1 MSVIEAARRHAS
13 EVVAPGVERWERE
26 GRFPRDAVETAAA
39 DGLCGLFA
47 PSEAGGQGL
56 TFAEGMGVFEE
67 LGRADA
73 SYAFALS
80 MHNAVTTV
88 ITRFAHEEVRER
100 WAGPLTSGRALGGF
114 SLTEPHAGS
123 DAAAITTRAEPD
135 GSDGYLLSGRKAWV
149 SLAGEVD
156 VFALVC
162 RTGDAP
168 GYEDVMVVAL
178 AADQPGVRVSR
189 LYDTMASAFLP
200 IGDVELDGARVS
212 ATEVIAPPGAG
223 FQAALGAIDV
233 ARVDIAAISVGLA
246 AEALEIALRH
256 AASRRMFGGVELD
269 LQAIQ
274 FALADVETD
283 VVAGRLL
290 YRHAAELLGGPEG
303 GRRGRARQAL
313 LPRRGPARRRHV
325 QRGARRLRLAQ
336 RDPAPAL
343 HRAREDAPG
352 RRRHDGDPA
361 RRDRPRATP
370 PGRRARRRPDLT
382 EEETT
387 MSDSVSIGTLPPL
400 GEVPPKMLAQVV
412 RQDRLGE
419 PRDAFRVEEI
429 DTPQIGPARC
439 WSP

>member
-47 PSEAGGQGL
+47 PPEAGGQGL

-88 ITRFAHEEVRER
+88 ITRFAAEEVRER

-123 DAAAITTRAEPD
+123 DAAAITTRAEAD
-135 GSDGYLLSGRKAWV
+135 GAGGYLLSGRKAWV

-162 RTGDAP
+162 RAGDAP
-168 GYEDVMVVAL
+168 GYGDVMVVAL

-189 LYDTMASAFLP
+189 LYDKMASAFLP
-200 IGDVELDGARVS
+200 IGEVELDGARVS
-212 ATEVIAPPGAG
+212 AAEVIAPPGAG

-256 AASRRMFGGVELD
+256 AATRRMFGGAELD

-274 FALADVETD
+274 FMLADVETD

-290 YRHAAELLGGPEG
+290 YQRAAELLGGPEAAVAAAHAK
-303 GRRGRARQAL
+303 RFCPDAALRAAVTCSEVL
-313 LPRRGPARRRHV
+313 GAYGWLNETPLPRFIALAKMLQVVDGTTEIQRVVIARELRRR
-325 QRGARRLRLAQ
+325 AAALA
-336 RDPAPAL
+336 
-343 HRAREDAPG
+343 G
-352 RRRHDGDPA
+352 
-361 RRDRPRATP
+361 
-370 PGRRARRRPDLT
+370 
-382 EEETT
+382 
-387 MSDSVSIGTLPPL
+387 
-400 GEVPPKMLAQVV
+400 V
-412 RQDRLGE
+412 R
-419 PRDAFRVEEI
+419 
-429 DTPQIGPARC
+429 T
-439 WSP
+439 